1 LVTLYKTGFSY
12 AEMAS
17 VVELNPAS
25 VGKTLTRAID
35 KLSKWVQQQLKHL
48 TMRTNNKCANDWV
61 IQAYINGEL
70 DTDEILE
77 FKNHLKI
84 CSSCS
89 PRLADR
95 RRRVANVLV
104 LIEELETNPISNRK
118 HKNVPLARVFA
129 ATASIAIVFG
139 FLRCYVN

>member
-1 LVTLYKTGFSY
+1 
-12 AEMAS
+12 
-17 VVELNPAS
+17 
-25 VGKTLTRAID
+25 
-35 KLSKWVQQQLKHL
+35 
-48 TMRTNNKCANDWV
+48 DWV